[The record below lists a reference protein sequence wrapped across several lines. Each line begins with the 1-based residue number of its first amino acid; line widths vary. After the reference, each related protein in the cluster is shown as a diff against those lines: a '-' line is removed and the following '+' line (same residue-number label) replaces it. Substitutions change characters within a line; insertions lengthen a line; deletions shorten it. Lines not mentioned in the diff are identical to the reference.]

1 MSALVALN
9 DIIVTNSQSVTTA
22 ATASNVNLT
31 EASFLL
37 SAIVDGFGSRTVGRD
52 VSEV

>member
-1 MSALVALN
+1 MALN
-9 DIIVTNSQSVTTA
+9 DIIVTDSQSVTTA
-22 ATASNVNLT
+22 PTASSVNLT

-37 SAIVDGFGSRTVGRD
+37 SAIVDGFGSQTVGPD

>member
-1 MSALVALN
+1 MALN
-9 DIIVTNSQSVTTA
+9 DIIVTDSQSMTSA

-37 SAIVDGFGSRTVGRD
+37 SAIVDGFSSQTFGPN
-52 VSEV
+52 VSKV